1 MAWNFGVQINSLTQF
16 DANLDSASEEG
27 DDFTTLANQWL
38 NDAAK
43 EVISL
48 MPANLKQKCAQLTV
62 LNNAATTM
70 DLDSIGDVLQ
80 VTRKNAD
87 SGYHMPCR
95 KIPAAYGDASND
107 STNMMY
113 YATATDPVYWT
124 ESNSSDVATLF
135 VKPTPTNN
143 QPAKVYHTTYPSV
156 AHGDSVVANFPDEA
170 EYLLTLYASIKGL
183 QRLQNDLSSN
193 SDITTALTAVN
204 TDRNI

>member
-1 MAWNFGVQINSLTQF
+1 MAWNFGVQINSLTQY

-27 DDFTTLANQWL
+27 DDFTILANQWL

-70 DLDSIGDVLQ
+70 DLDNIGDVLQ
-80 VTRKNAD
+80 VTRKNAN

-113 YATATDPVYWT
+113 YATATAPVFYIQ
-124 ESNSSDVATLF
+124 N
-135 VKPTPTNN
+135 
-143 QPAKVYHTTYPSV
+143 HSV
-156 AHGDSVVANFPDEA
+156 NM
-170 EYLLTLYASIKGL
+170 
-183 QRLQNDLSSN
+183 Q
-193 SDITTALTAVN
+193 
-204 TDRNI
+204 